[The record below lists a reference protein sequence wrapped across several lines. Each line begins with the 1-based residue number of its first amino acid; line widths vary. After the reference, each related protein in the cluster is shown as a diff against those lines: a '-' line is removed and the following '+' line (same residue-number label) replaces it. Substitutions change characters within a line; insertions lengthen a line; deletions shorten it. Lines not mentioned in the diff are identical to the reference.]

1 MQAIRAVDGQ
11 VRVVDV
17 PRPEG
22 EGVRVRIRSAGIC
35 GSDLHLLDS
44 GFPLPITLGHEM
56 AGELEDGTAV
66 AVEPLVGCL
75 QCDCCLR
82 GDENLCREGPSTV
95 VGIGRDGG
103 MAEEVLVPAR
113 SLVVL
118 TPGLSVADACLVE
131 PLAVA
136 VHGIRRAGVGAGDRV
151 LVIGGG
157 AIGLCAVAAA
167 RAAGAEV
174 AIEARHDAQLAAAAA
189 LGAGEARGEYDV
201 VVDSAGT
208 SSALERAV
216 SMARPR
222 GTLLLLGTYW
232 EGMQMPGLLLCMR
245 EIRVLPSSMYS
256 REGMVRDFALAEG
269 VLATT
274 PALAPALITH
284 RYPLAQAAQAFEQAR
299 DRAGGAIK
307 VVLEA

>member
-103 MAEEVLVPAR
+103 MAEEV
-113 SLVVL
+113 
-118 TPGLSVADACLVE
+118 
-131 PLAVA
+131 
-136 VHGIRRAGVGAGDRV
+136 
-151 LVIGGG
+151 G